1 MRITQAPV
9 ICSLIIVFL
18 SLVNDAG
25 TTKIEKEA
33 DHEGHR
39 VINAWVPG

>member
-25 TTKIEKEA
+25 TTSEKEA
-33 DHEGHR
+33 DHKGHR
-39 VINAWVPG
+39 VINAWIPG